1 MADIATKITKLDAQ
15 IVKLKKRIAE
25 DTDKCE
31 QLCQE
36 KALLFYE
43 LFCKQY
49 RCEGQELADMLA
61 LEHER
66 AALLGTD
73 VKTATDNS
81 SADDDTDSVEDE
93 ADTDDDD
100 STDDDADEDDA
111 DDNDSTND
119 DVDAVDDDN
128 SDNADEEAYG
138 QTSFFTEKKNPYAV

>member
-1 MADIATKITKLDAQ
+1 MEICAFSRNGLDAGTKAFYRLAKADIATKITKLDAQ

-73 VKTATDNS
+73 ANAVADNG
-81 SADDDTDSVEDE
+81 SADAVN
-93 ADTDDDD
+93 
-100 STDDDADEDDA
+100 A
-111 DDNDSTND
+111 DDNDTELYED
-119 DVDAVDDDN
+119 DVDNNDSDDD
-128 SDNADEEAYG
+128 AQIG
-138 QTSFFTEKKNPYAV
+138 QTSFFDENKNSYAV